1 MGEAARWAGPV
12 ATAVVL
18 GLCGWLLLTPDGRGA
33 DGLLRAG
40 DDVAA
45 GSGRVG
51 GGLFDGVGQ
60 WFGDLANAGAAGDRI
75 RELEA
80 ENLRLARW
88 RELALELAE
97 RSQRYEALL
106 NMPKEVY
113 GEGIEPRGAIGA
125 RLMLDSGG
133 AFRRTLLANAGHDQ
147 GVRRGFLA
155 LNEQGLVGRVVA
167 VGRRSARVLMLDD
180 YNSRVPV
187 VSEQSRVRAVMIGDV
202 GDRAELYIE
211 QGVLGA
217 PRLDFLVGAA
227 SLRAG
232 ERIITSGDGGLYPRG
247 VLVGWAEPV
256 GQGWRVR
263 LASANTPIDYVRLAP
278 FAPPEAPE
286 SNPAGDGGG
295 LVARAAPALG
305 AQAGARPAP
314 PPPPA
319 PVATP
324 AARPAP
330 RQPLPPAAEQSP
342 EAAAS
347 GIPEE

>member
-1 MGEAARWAGPV
+1 MGEAAKWAGPV

-18 GLCGWLLLTPDGRGA
+18 GVCGWLIFTPEGRGA
-33 DGLLRAG
+33 DGVLRAG
-40 DDVAA
+40 DDLAA
-45 GSGRVG
+45 GGGRVG
-51 GGLFDGVGQ
+51 GGVFESVGQ
-60 WFGDLANAGAAGDRI
+60 WFGDVANAGSAGKRI

-80 ENLRLARW
+80 ENARLSRW

-97 RSQRYEALL
+97 RTQRYEALL
-106 NMPKEVY
+106 RMPEEAY
-113 GEGIEPRGAIGA
+113 GEGIEPKDAIGA

-155 LNEQGLVGRVVA
+155 LNEHGLVGRVVA

-202 GDRAELYIE
+202 GDRAELAVDP
-211 QGVLGA
+211 GVLGA

-256 GQGWRVR
+256 GDGWRVR

-278 FAPPEAPE
+278 FAPPTAPE
-286 SNPAGDGGG
+286 LDPIGDGGK
-295 LVARAAPALG
+295 LLAAAARKPAETAAAPPRA
-305 AQAGARPAP
+305 PSP
-314 PPPPA
+314 PPSPPA
-319 PVATP
+319 PQP
-324 AARPAP
+324 RPP
-330 RQPLPPAAEQSP
+330 QRTPLPSVAESSP
-342 EAAAS
+342 EAAAQ
-347 GIPEE
+347 GVPEE